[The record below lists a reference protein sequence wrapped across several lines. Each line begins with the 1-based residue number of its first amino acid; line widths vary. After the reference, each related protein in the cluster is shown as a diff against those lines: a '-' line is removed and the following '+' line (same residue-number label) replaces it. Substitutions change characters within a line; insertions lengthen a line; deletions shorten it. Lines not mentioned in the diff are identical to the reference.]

1 MSSSAVPGRVS
12 HTALQLGRFE
22 LHLHSSLLTAPL
34 ALGLFACLLARDLSL
49 AVLAA
54 AWAGHVAILLL
65 HEAAH
70 ATVAAWLGSQR
81 VQVWLGGT
89 GGLCVP
95 ALPPT
100 AGVGGVLLFLSAG
113 WWVHLALAGVALL
126 LLQWPPGPWAPAAA
140 TLVLVWLPW
149 NGFLLAKSMLPI
161 GASDGAQVLAVLR
174 ALRAEWLRR
183 SG

>member
-1 MSSSAVPGRVS
+1 VSSGAVPGRMS
-12 HTALQLGRFE
+12 HTAFHLGRFE
-22 LHLHSSLLTAPL
+22 LHLHFSLLATPL
-34 ALGLFACLLARDLSL
+34 VLGLVACVLARDLSL
-49 AVLAA
+49 SVLGAA
-54 AWAGHVAILLL
+54 CAGHVAILLL

-70 ATVAAWLGSQR
+70 AAVAAALGSQR
-81 VQVWLGGT
+81 VQVWLGGM
-89 GGLCVP
+89 GGVCVP

-100 AGVGGVLLFLSAG
+100 AGVGGMLLLLSAG
-113 WWVHLALAGVALL
+113 WWAQLALAGVAWL
-126 LLQWPPGPWAPAAA
+126 LLQLPPGPWAPAAA

-174 ALRAEWLRR
+174 AEWVRR